1 MKNQQILAVAT
12 VVVASLTTVQAQTTF
27 TAWNFSATQAAP
39 ISTLSATTGSGALNL
54 IGFTYGGSTPSGDV
68 TKTAGTATPSFSE
81 YLLRVRNAASGW
93 SSGAPEYSQGLELDA
108 STVGYQNI
116 DFSFD
121 WYSTT
126 QGIRDLQF
134 QYNLNTANS
143 TGWVNFGGTSPT
155 GTYIAT
161 PNDYYNPST
170 PPGNISIN
178 LSSITGANN
187 DPTFGVRLVSAYDST
202 GNQPSYASATLS
214 GGNTV
219 AYNGT
224 SGNWRF
230 GNLEFTGSPVP
241 EPSSL
246 ALVGIGLTSLIAYRR
261 NRKS

>member
-1 MKNQQILAVAT
+1 MKNKQTLAVAA
-12 VVVASLTTVQAQTTF
+12 VVVASLSTVQAQTTL
-27 TAWNFSATQAAP
+27 TAWNFSAAQAAP
-39 ISTLSATTGSGALNL
+39 ISSLSATTGSGTLSL
-54 IGFTYGGSTPSGDV
+54 IGFGYNGGTPSGDV
-68 TKTAGTATPSFSE
+68 VLTAGTANSSFSE
-81 YLLRVRNAASGW
+81 YLLRVRNAAGGW
-93 SSGAPEYSQGLELDA
+93 SLGAPQYSQGIELDA

-121 WYSTT
+121 WYATS
-126 QGIRDLQF
+126 QGIRDLAVE
-134 QYNLNTANS
+134 YNLNTANAS
-143 TGWVNFGGTSPT
+143 GWTVIGGTTSAS
-155 GTYIAT
+155 TYLAT
-161 PNDYYNPST
+161 PNDYYNA
-170 PPGNISIN
+170 PGSPNISLD

-187 DPTFGVRLVSAYDST
+187 DPTFGIRIVSAFDST